1 MKLNREI
8 IWLIFGMVLVIVS
21 YVLLEKGNAQNTV
34 IKHGLIGLF
43 SSFVVKLILQV
54 KKNK

>member
-34 IKHGLIGLF
+34 IKFGLFVLF